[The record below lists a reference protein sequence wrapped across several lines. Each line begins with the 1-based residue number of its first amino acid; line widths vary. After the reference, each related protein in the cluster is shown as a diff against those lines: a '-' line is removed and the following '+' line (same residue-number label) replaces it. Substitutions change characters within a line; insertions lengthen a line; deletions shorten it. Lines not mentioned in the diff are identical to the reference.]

1 MDDFAVDMDN
11 YWNYI
16 GTPLFLIIMMFGIY
30 VLFSLSSFQIVPYD
44 SIRKAIADLPP
55 TKIR

>member
-1 MDDFAVDMDN
+1 MDYSSVDTDM

-16 GTPLFLIIMMFGIY
+16 GTPLFLFIMMFGIF

-44 SIRKAIADLPP
+44 SIRQAMAKLPH
-55 TKIR
+55 TR